1 VRNVSASA
9 AFLLAAYRFESLLER
24 GDEVADVFDSAVL
37 VIEAIVHFLVDVPL
51 VFLELAQGVILY
63 LCNAVT
69 LPRQLAVQLVDQFS
83 LHLETFFLLSKDGL
97 FDLAAIFSKIFEDF
111 SFLLDTGV
119 LLSFEVHE
127 IFVHLI
133 VDGCK
138 LVVKALNT
146 VTFLLVKHVL
156 KMLDAVVTPFVLVCL
171 VLLLIVELLGQFVVH
186 VDQLSVV
193 ALLVSFE
200 RLIDLFALI
209 DCVLLDVL
217 DFSLS
222 EKEQSE
228 IGRV

>member
-1 VRNVSASA
+1 MRNVSASA

-228 IGRV
+228 ICRV

>member
-146 VTFLLVKHVL
+146 ITFLLVKHVL

>member
-1 VRNVSASA
+1 MRNVSASA

>member
-222 EKEQSE
+222 EKEQCE